1 MCHCPLW
8 DSPERAQTA
17 QLSLALC
24 YSQGGGGG
32 CIFSPEPESSTASQ
46 HKTCVLQ
53 PVLGT
58 AVQVALVCSTARAS
72 TAVLHSQ
79 KCATACVLKSTVNWD
94 LCRFMPVLRNNNK
107 KKRQAAYGILH
118 ARDTVVPQHYIPHPP
133 PKATAKL
140 STEHLERVGQNQLS
154 IGWGRI

>member
-32 CIFSPEPESSTASQ
+32 CISSPEPESSTASQ

-107 KKRQAAYGILH
+107 KKKTSCLWYTSCEGHCCASALYPTPTSQSNCKTKH
-118 ARDTVVPQHYIPHPP
+118 
-133 PKATAKL
+133 
-140 STEHLERVGQNQLS
+140 
-154 IGWGRI
+154 

>member
-32 CIFSPEPESSTASQ
+32 CISSPEPESSTASQ

-107 KKRQAAYGILH
+107 KKKDKLPMVYFMRGTLLCLRTISHTHL
-118 ARDTVVPQHYIPHPP
+118 
-133 PKATAKL
+133 PKQL
-140 STEHLERVGQNQLS
+140 QN
-154 IGWGRI
+154 